1 MAEPQPLRLLHDPA
15 TLRPSSLSYLR
26 KRSTE
31 EIVTSL
37 RPDGPDPLIV
47 HDEGTIMS
55 GNTRVFILI
64 ERGYPVDGLPRVP
77 YKS

>member
-47 HDEGTIMS
+47 RDDGTS
-55 GNTRVFILI
+55 
-64 ERGYPVDGLPRVP
+64 
-77 YKS
+77 